1 MRQFD
6 TLSSDVEI
14 GTPLTAETIILG
26 LGAYF
31 LPVNSLY
38 NQKPA
43 MQRGT
48 RKPHGLKV
56 RLYVACLIDFNKYL
70 DSLPGE
76 MLSEKIFI
84 TELNEITLNS
94 MTISWSNQ
102 AYVKVFYYKP
112 ITLKKAVNMF
122 ERT

>member
-1 MRQFD
+1 MDLYEFKIDLFDNGDPEEFLLLFRNLNTNIEASGTLETAEKVQYLCTLVCREALRQFD

-70 DSLPGE
+70 D
-76 MLSEKIFI
+76 
-84 TELNEITLNS
+84 
-94 MTISWSNQ
+94 
-102 AYVKVFYYKP
+102 
-112 ITLKKAVNMF
+112 
-122 ERT
+122 

>member
-1 MRQFD
+1 ME
-6 TLSSDVEI
+6 S
-14 GTPLTAETIILG
+14 IILG
-26 LGAYF
+26 LGPSF
-31 LPVNSLY
+31 F
-38 NQKPA
+38 PA
-43 MQRGT
+43 NLLLKKNCEIRCRT
-48 RKPHGLKV
+48 RKPRRLKV
-56 RLYVACLIDFNKYL
+56 RHYAVSLIDFNKYL

-112 ITLKKAVNMF
+112 IT
-122 ERT
+122 